1 LKKSILV
8 LSDGTTFE
16 GESLGANGTTL
27 GEAVFS
33 TCMTGY
39 QEMLTDPSFAG
50 QLLTM
55 TYPLIGNYGV
65 APQDFESRGVQVAG
79 FIIKRLC
86 DAPSN
91 WRSVG
96 SLDEFLT
103 GHGVVGIRGI
113 DTRMLTKHLRV
124 RGVMMGAIS
133 TEASPSELLKTIE
146 ESPDYGLIDFVR
158 KVSIDKP
165 YTWQGQSVSDGVEG
179 APVGEQRHI
188 ALVDYGVKYNIMRN
202 LAGLGYKVTVYPCDY
217 PVEAILETDPDGIV
231 FSPGPGDPARL
242 DYALENVRKCI
253 GKKPIMGICLGH
265 QILGRAFGSETF
277 KLKFGHRGGNHP
289 VQDKAT
295 GRVYI
300 TSQNH
305 GYAVDPEG
313 LKGSGAEVAHVNM
326 NDGTVEGL
334 QHTELPIFS
343 VQYHPEAS
351 PGPRDSGYLFKQFL
365 EIVDKQGN

>member
-1 LKKSILV
+1 MKRSVLV

-16 GESLGANGTTL
+16 GESLGASGTTL

-65 APQDFESRGVQVAG
+65 ARDDFESRGVQVAG
-79 FIIKRLC
+79 FIVKRLC

-91 WRSVG
+91 WRSTG
-96 SLDEFLT
+96 TLDEFLASN
-103 GHGVVGIRGI
+103 GVVGIRGI
-113 DTRMLTKHLRV
+113 DTRMLTRHLRV
-124 RGVMMGAIS
+124 SGVMMGAIS
-133 TEASPSELLKTIE
+133 TEATSTELLKTIE

-158 KVSIDKP
+158 RVSVDKP
-165 YTWQGQSVSDGVEG
+165 YVWQGDPVADGARRV
-179 APVGEQRHI
+179 
-188 ALVDYGVKYNIMRN
+188 ALVDCGVKYNIMRN
-202 LAGLGYKVTVYPCDY
+202 LAARGLEVTVYPCDY
-217 PVEAILETDPDGIV
+217 PAEAILETDPDGIV

-242 DYALENVRKCI
+242 DYAMENVRKCI
-253 GKKPIMGICLGH
+253 GRKPIMGICLGH
-265 QILGRAFGSETF
+265 QLLGRAFGSETF

-289 VQDKAT
+289 VQDVST

-305 GYAVDPEG
+305 GYAVNPDG
-313 LKGSGAEVAHVNM
+313 LRGSGMEVAHVNL
-326 NDGTVEGL
+326 NDGTVEGMR
-334 QHTELPIFS
+334 HKDLPIFS

-351 PGPRDSGYLFKQFL
+351 PGPMDSGYLFNQFV
-365 EIVDKQGN
+365 ETVAAA

>member
-1 LKKSILV
+1 MSKKSILV

-16 GESLGANGTTL
+16 GESLGASGTTL

-79 FIIKRLC
+79 FIVKHLC
-86 DAPSN
+86 EHHSN
-91 WRSVG
+91 WRSDG
-96 SLDEFLT
+96 SLDEFLA
-103 GHGVVGIRGI
+103 GHGVVGIKGI
-113 DTRMLTKHLRV
+113 DTRKLTKHLRTS
-124 RGVMMGAIS
+124 GVMMGMIS
-133 TEASPSELLKTIE
+133 TEATPKELLKKIE
-146 ESPDYGLIDFVR
+146 ESPNYGLIDFVR
-158 KVSIDKP
+158 RVSVDKP
-165 YTWQGQSVSDGVEG
+165 YVWQGQPVYDAVESADG
-179 APVGEQRHI
+179 GEQRHI
-188 ALVDYGVKYNIMRN
+188 ALVDFGVKYNIMRN

-217 PVEAILETDPDGIV
+217 PAEAILETDPDGVV

-242 DYALENVRKCI
+242 DYAIENVRKCI

-265 QILGRAFGSETF
+265 QLLGHAFGSTTF

-289 VQDKAT
+289 VKDLNS

-313 LKGSGAEVAHVNM
+313 LKG
-326 NDGTVEGL
+326 
-334 QHTELPIFS
+334 
-343 VQYHPEAS
+343 
-351 PGPRDSGYLFKQFL
+351 
-365 EIVDKQGN
+365 

>member
-1 LKKSILV
+1 MSKRSILV

-16 GESLGANGTTL
+16 GEALGARGTTL

-79 FIIKRLC
+79 FIIKHLC
-86 DAPSN
+86 EHHSN
-91 WRSVG
+91 WRAVG
-96 SLDEFLT
+96 SLDEFLA
-103 GHGVVGIRGI
+103 GHGVVGIKGI
-113 DTRMLTKHLRV
+113 DTRKLTKHLRTS
-124 RGVMMGAIS
+124 GVMMGMIS
-133 TEASPSELLKTIE
+133 TEATPSELLKTIE

-158 KVSIDKP
+158 RVSVDKP
-165 YTWQGQSVSDGVEG
+165 YVWQGQPASDAAVSADG
-179 APVGEQRHI
+179 AQRHI
-188 ALVDYGVKYNIMRN
+188 ALVDFGVKYNIMRN

-217 PVEAILETDPDGIV
+217 PADAILETDPDGIV

-242 DYALENVRKCI
+242 DYAIENVKKCI
-253 GKKPIMGICLGH
+253 GRKPIMGICLGH
-265 QILGRAFGSETF
+265 QLLGHAFGSTTF

-289 VQDKAT
+289 VKDLNS

-313 LKGSGAEVAHVNM
+313 LKGSGMEVAHVNL
-326 NDGTVEGL
+326 NDGTVEGMR
-334 QHTELPIFS
+334 HTELPIFS

-351 PGPRDSGYLFKQFL
+351 PGPTDSGYLFRRFIDSL
-365 EIVDKQGN
+365 E

>member
-1 LKKSILV
+1 MSKKSILV

-16 GESLGANGTTL
+16 GESLGASGTTL

-79 FIIKRLC
+79 FIVKHLC
-86 DAPSN
+86 ESHSN
-91 WRSVG
+91 WRSAG
-96 SLDEFLT
+96 SLDEFLA
-103 GHGVVGIRGI
+103 GHGVVGIKEI
-113 DTRMLTKHLRV
+113 DTRKLTKHLRTS
-124 RGVMMGAIS
+124 GVMMGTIS
-133 TEASPSELLKTIE
+133 TEATPSELLKKIE
-146 ESPDYGLIDFVR
+146 ESPNYGLIDFVR
-158 KVSIDKP
+158 RVSVDKP
-165 YTWQGQSVSDGVEG
+165 YVWQGQ
-179 APVGEQRHI
+179 PVYDAVRSADEGEQRHI
-188 ALVDYGVKYNIMRN
+188 ALVDFGVKYNIMRS

-217 PVEAILETDPDGIV
+217 PADAILETDPDGIV

-242 DYALENVRKCI
+242 DYAIENVRKCI
-253 GKKPIMGICLGH
+253 GRKPIMGICLGH
-265 QILGRAFGSETF
+265 QLLGHAFGSTTF

-289 VQDKAT
+289 VKDLNS

-313 LKGSGAEVAHVNM
+313 LKGSAMEVAHVNL
-326 NDGTVEGL
+326 NDGTVEGMR
-334 QHTELPIFS
+334 HRELPIFS

-351 PGPRDSGYLFKQFL
+351 PGPMDSGYLFRQFIDSL
-365 EIVDKQGN
+365 G